1 MAIIYYLFED
11 KIPTQDELELEGYND
26 VEEYIQNTLGDEEI
40 LNEIHGAYYCEINI
54 SPNEFVGNDNLVI
67 PKIKNDLNVDSTI
80 DAKLFEEDTSYKH
93 DDYIKITSNKYI
105 LTNYVKFVIN
115 LNQDFLNI
123 QKQQVENQHED
134 LPHVNQI
141 NNAYELKHNDFTDTR
156 LRYVDPLYQRCAIAI
171 VNIEEETV
179 TCYNLIDFINLCI
192 NQINFNHT
200 PTYYVH
206 TKLCA
211 HYDL

>member
-1 MAIIYYLFED
+1 MTIIYYLFED
-11 KIPTQDELELEGYND
+11 RIPTQDELELEGYND
-26 VEEYIQNTLGDEEI
+26 VEEYIQNTLSDEDI

-54 SPNEFVGNDNLVI
+54 SPTEFVGNKDLVV
-67 PKIKNDLNVDSTI
+67 PKIKHDLNIDSTI

-93 DDYIKITSNKYI
+93 DNYIKITSSKNI
-105 LTNYVKFVIN
+105 LTDYVKFVID

-141 NNAYELKHNDFTDTR
+141 NNAYELKYNDFTDTR
-156 LRYVDPLYQRCAIAI
+156 ARYVDPLYQRCAIAI

-179 TCYNLIDFINLCI
+179 TCYNLIDFINYCI

-206 TKLCA
+206 TDLCA